1 MLEKKNS
8 KTKKVINN
16 LEEFYNSREEVIS
29 FFREL
34 KCYLMQITM
43 QKKKK
48 MKLREKDL
56 KY

>member
-48 MKLREKDL
+48 K
-56 KY
+56 